1 MGKLG
6 ALILVLIM
14 MAKGYFPSE
23 HTNISKYETDLESV
37 GGIEYMPERDSLT
50 DYTDIRYSYKEIDTI
65 MFVSYGLALFVEYD
79 AEVYESKKEEAC
91 ETHEFLKEPVKA
103 WGATEDGRAHMSLPV
118 TEYTYRG
125 YNMKLIDGGSCKS
138 FSMIGFN
145 DELYTVVY
153 CYFCDSDLDLIST
166 EGDDP
171 EKAMV
176 DFTDEHFKWR

>member
-1 MGKLG
+1 MGRLG
-6 ALILVLIM
+6 AFILVLIM
-14 MAKGYFPSE
+14 MVKGCFPSE
-23 HTNISKYETDLESV
+23 HTNISKYETDLESI

-103 WGATEDGRAHMSLPV
+103 LPV

-125 YNMKLIDGGSCKS
+125 YNMKLIDGGSCQR

-153 CYFCDSDLDLIST
+153 CYFCDSDLDRIST
-166 EGDDP
+166 KGDDP